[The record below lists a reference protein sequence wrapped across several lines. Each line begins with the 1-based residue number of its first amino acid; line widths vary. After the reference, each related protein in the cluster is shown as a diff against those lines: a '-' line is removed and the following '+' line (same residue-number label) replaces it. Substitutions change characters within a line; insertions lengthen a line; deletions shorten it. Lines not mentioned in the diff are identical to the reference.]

1 MHFIFMFYTHWV
13 VLLSRGGISDTRNQK
28 PGHLGLDIM
37 YFVNAYLV
45 SKRFIGNTIIT
56 ICFSSIMIVHTCD
69 YLYNH
74 CMYV

>member
-1 MHFIFMFYTHWV
+1 MGSGFSLEPF
-13 VLLSRGGISDTRNQK
+13 
-28 PGHLGLDIM
+28 GHLGLDIM

-69 YLYNH
+69 YLYLF
-74 CMYV
+74 VSTLAIV